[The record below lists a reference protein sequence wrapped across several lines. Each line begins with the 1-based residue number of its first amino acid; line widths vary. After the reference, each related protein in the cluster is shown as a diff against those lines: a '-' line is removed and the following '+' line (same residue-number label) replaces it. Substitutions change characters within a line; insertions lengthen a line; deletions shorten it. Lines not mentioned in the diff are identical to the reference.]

1 VSDAP
6 VAGLVEMV
14 TALAKGLVD
23 HPDQVR
29 VDADATGES
38 VALELRVAPEDM
50 GQVIGRGGR
59 IARALR
65 LIVREAATRSGVRVS
80 LEIVD

>member
-1 VSDAP
+1 MSDAP
-6 VAGLVEMV
+6 AAGLADMV

-29 VDADATGES
+29 VETDADGDTT
-38 VALELRVAPEDM
+38 VLNLFVAPEDL

-65 LIVREAATRSGVRVS
+65 LIVREAANRTGVRVS
-80 LEIVD
+80 LDIVD

>member
-1 VSDAP
+1 MSDAP
-6 VAGLVEMV
+6 TANLVDMV
-14 TALAKGLVD
+14 TALARGLVD

-29 VDADATGES
+29 VEADEQGATT
-38 VALELRVAPEDM
+38 VLNLFVTPEDL
-50 GQVIGRGGR
+50 GQIIGRGGR

-65 LIVREAATRSGVRVS
+65 LIVREAAFRIGVRVS

>member
-1 VSDAP
+1 VSDSP
-6 VAGLVEMV
+6 TAGLVDMV
-14 TALAKGLVD
+14 AALARGLVD

-29 VDADATGES
+29 VEADEQGATT
-38 VALELRVAPEDM
+38 VLNLFVAPEDL
-50 GQVIGRGGR
+50 GQIIGRGGR

-65 LIVREAATRSGVRVS
+65 LIVREAAFRIGVRVS

>member
-1 VSDAP
+1 MSDAP
-6 VAGLVEMV
+6 TAGLVEMV
-14 TALAKGLVD
+14 TALARGLVD

-29 VDADATGES
+29 VDTDLQGETTVLNLY
-38 VALELRVAPEDM
+38 VAAEDL

-65 LIVREAATRSGVRVS
+65 LIVREAAFRTGVRVS

>member
-1 VSDAP
+1 MSDDPAQRI
-6 VAGLVEMV
+6 ASMVEAM
-14 TALAKGLVD
+14 ARGLVD

-29 VDADATGES
+29 VEVEPGATATLNLH
-38 VALELRVAPEDM
+38 VAQEDL

-65 LIVREAATRSGVRVS
+65 TIVREAAHVSGTKAT
-80 LEIVD
+80 LGIVD

>member
-1 VSDAP
+1 MTDAP
-6 VAGLVEMV
+6 SAGLADMV
-14 TALAKGLVD
+14 SALAKGLVD

-29 VDADATGES
+29 VEADGDGDTT
-38 VALELRVAPEDM
+38 VLNLFVAPEDL

-65 LIVREAATRSGVRVS
+65 LIVREAAYRTGVRAT
-80 LEIVD
+80 LDIVD

>member
-1 VSDAP
+1 VSHEPA
-6 VAGLVEMV
+6 AGLAEMV

-23 HPDQVR
+23 HPDKVR
-29 VDADATGES
+29 VEADAVGETTVLNLF
-38 VALELRVAPEDM
+38 VAEQDL

-65 LIVREAATRSGVRVS
+65 LIVREAAHRSGVRAS

>member
-1 VSDAP
+1 MSDAP
-6 VAGLVEMV
+6 TAGLVEMV

-29 VDADATGES
+29 VEADAEGETT
-38 VALELRVAPEDM
+38 VLNLFVAPQDL

-65 LIVREAATRSGVRVS
+65 LIVREAAFRTGVRVS

>member
-1 VSDAP
+1 MSDSP
-6 VAGLVEMV
+6 TAGLVDMV
-14 TALAKGLVD
+14 AALARGLVD

-29 VDADATGES
+29 VEADEQGATT
-38 VALELRVAPEDM
+38 VLNLFVAPEDL

-65 LIVREAATRSGVRVS
+65 LIVREAAFRIGVRVS

>member
-1 VSDAP
+1 MSDAP

>member
-1 VSDAP
+1 MSDAP
-6 VAGLVEMV
+6 TAGLVEMV

-29 VDADATGES
+29 VDTDLQGETTVLNLY
-38 VALELRVAPEDM
+38 VAAEDL

-65 LIVREAATRSGVRVS
+65 LIVREAAFRTGVRVS

>member
-1 VSDAP
+1 MADPSPLANM
-6 VAGLVEMV
+6 VA
-14 TALAKGLVD
+14 ALARGLVD
-23 HPDQVR
+23 HPER
-29 VDADATGES
+29 VEVTEEADGDGRVIS
-38 VALELRVAPEDM
+38 LYVAEEDL

-65 LIVREAATRSGVRVS
+65 VILRAACTARGERAT

>member
-1 VSDAP
+1 MSDAP
-6 VAGLVEMV
+6 TAGLVEMV
-14 TALAKGLVD
+14 AALAKGLVD

-29 VDADATGES
+29 VEADAQGDTTVLNLH
-38 VALELRVAPEDM
+38 VAAEDL

-65 LIVREAATRSGVRVS
+65 LIVREAAFRTGVRVS

>member
-1 VSDAP
+1 VSDVP
-6 VAGLVEMV
+6 TAGLVEMV

-29 VDADATGES
+29 VESDAQGDTT
-38 VALELRVAPEDM
+38 VLNLFVAPEDL

-65 LIVREAATRSGVRVS
+65 LIVREAALRSGVRVS

>member
-1 VSDAP
+1 MAEPSPLAAMVQTLAR
-6 VAGLVEMV
+6 GLVNN
-14 TALAKGLVD
+14 
-23 HPDQVR
+23 PDQVEVKEERDGASR
-29 VDADATGES
+29 VIS
-38 VALELRVAPEDM
+38 LYVAEEDL

-65 LIVREAATRSGVRVS
+65 AVLRAASTARGERAA

>member
-1 VSDAP
+1 MAEPSPLA
-6 VAGLVEMV
+6 AMV
-14 TALAKGLVD
+14 QTLARGLVD
-23 HPDQVR
+23 NPDDVEVKEERDGASR
-29 VDADATGES
+29 VIS
-38 VALELRVAPEDM
+38 LYVAEEDL

-65 LIVREAATRSGVRVS
+65 AVLRAASTARGERAA

>member
-1 VSDAP
+1 VTDASG
-6 VAGLVEMV
+6 AGLADMV

-29 VDADATGES
+29 VETDGDGES
-38 VALELRVAPEDM
+38 AVLNLYVAPEDL

-65 LIVREAATRSGVRVS
+65 LIVREAAFRTGVRAT

>member
-1 VSDAP
+1 MSDSP
-6 VAGLVEMV
+6 TAGLVVMV
-14 TALAKGLVD
+14 TALARGLVD

-29 VDADATGES
+29 VEADEQGETT
-38 VALELRVAPEDM
+38 VLNLFVAPEDL

-65 LIVREAATRSGVRVS
+65 LIVREAAFRTGVRVS

>member
-6 VAGLVEMV
+6 TAGLVDML

-29 VDADATGES
+29 VESDAEGETT
-38 VALELRVAPEDM
+38 VLNLFVAPEDL

-65 LIVREAATRSGVRVS
+65 LIVREAAFRSGVRVS

>member
-1 VSDAP
+1 VSDQPA
-6 VAGLVEMV
+6 AGLAEMV
-14 TALAKGLVD
+14 TVLAKGLVD

-29 VDADATGES
+29 VETDADGDTTVLNLY
-38 VALELRVAPEDM
+38 VAEQDL

-65 LIVREAATRSGVRVS
+65 LIVREAAQRTGVRVS

>member
-1 VSDAP
+1 
-6 VAGLVEMV
+6 MV

-29 VDADATGES
+29 VETDVQGETTVLNLF
-38 VALELRVAPEDM
+38 VASEDL

-65 LIVREAATRSGVRVS
+65 LIVREAAFRIGMRVS

>member
-1 VSDAP
+1 MSDAS
-6 VAGLVEMV
+6 ASRLEEMV
-14 TALAKGLVD
+14 AALAKGLVD

-29 VDADATGES
+29 VEADGSGDTTVFNLY
-38 VALELRVAPEDM
+38 VAEEDL

-59 IARALR
+59 VARALR
-65 LIVREAATRSGVRVS
+65 LIVREAAFRTGVRAS

>member
-1 VSDAP
+1 
-6 VAGLVEMV
+6 MV
-14 TALAKGLVD
+14 GTLARGLVD
-23 HPDQVR
+23 HPEQVEVR
-29 VDADATGES
+29 EEADGDAKVLS
-38 VALELRVAPEDM
+38 LYVAEEDL

-65 LIVREAATRSGVRVS
+65 VVLRTASSSRGERAS

>member
-1 VSDAP
+1 MSDAT
-6 VAGLVEMV
+6 AEALSAMV
-14 TALAKGLVD
+14 TALARGLVD

-29 VDADATGES
+29 VEVEEGATIALNLH
-38 VALELRVAPEDM
+38 VAQEDL

-65 LIVREAATRSGVRVS
+65 TIVREAAHTAGAKAT
-80 LEIVD
+80 LGIVD

>member
-1 VSDAP
+1 MSDDPAQRI
-6 VAGLVEMV
+6 AAMVEAM
-14 TALAKGLVD
+14 ARGLVD

-29 VDADATGES
+29 VEVDQSALALH
-38 VALELRVAPEDM
+38 VAQEDL

-65 LIVREAATRSGVRVS
+65 TIVREAAHVAGARVT

>member
-1 VSDAP
+1 VSDSP
-6 VAGLVEMV
+6 TAGLVDMV
-14 TALAKGLVD
+14 TALARGLVD

-29 VDADATGES
+29 VEADEQGATT
-38 VALELRVAPEDM
+38 VLNLFVAPEDL
-50 GQVIGRGGR
+50 GQIIGRGGR

-65 LIVREAATRSGVRVS
+65 LIVREAAFRIGVRVS

>member
-1 VSDAP
+1 
-6 VAGLVEMV
+6 MV
-14 TALAKGLVD
+14 GALARGLVD
-23 HPDQVR
+23 NPDR
-29 VDADATGES
+29 VEITEEGDADGRVIS
-38 VALELRVAPEDM
+38 LVVAEEDL

-65 LIVREAATRSGVRVS
+65 TILRAASTSRGERAT

>member
-6 VAGLVEMV
+6 TAGLVEMV
-14 TALAKGLVD
+14 TALARGLVD

-29 VDADATGES
+29 VDTDLQGETTVLNLY
-38 VALELRVAPEDM
+38 VAAEDL

-65 LIVREAATRSGVRVS
+65 LIVREAAFRTGVRVS

>member
-6 VAGLVEMV
+6 TAGLVDMV
-14 TALAKGLVD
+14 TALARGLVD

-29 VDADATGES
+29 VETDEQGATT
-38 VALELRVAPEDM
+38 VLNLFVAPEDL
-50 GQVIGRGGR
+50 GQIIGRGGR

-65 LIVREAATRSGVRVS
+65 LIVREAASRIGVRVS

>member
-1 VSDAP
+1 MADPSP
-6 VAGLVEMV
+6 
-14 TALAKGLVD
+14 LAAMIGTLARGLVD
-23 HPDQVR
+23 NPDQVEVKEEGGDGDAR
-29 VDADATGES
+29 VIS
-38 VALELRVAPEDM
+38 LYVAEEDL

-65 LIVREAATRSGVRVS
+65 AVLRAASTARGERAT